1 MILLNDKS
9 GGPWGRGG
17 RGGDNNRGDGGGPEN
32 PWSRK
37 SSGNNRPSSGIDDAI
52 DMMQRRFKKNFSGG
66 GDGNSGGSFSNGG
79 FSPRALALGGVV
91 LAALWAFTGFFRV
104 QEGELAVILRFGE
117 MTRIVSPG
125 LQYHMPAPFERV
137 MIQKVSAVNQIDGGL
152 RGNNGD
158 ATDQTLILTGDENM
172 VHTNYTVLWKI
183 KDIKEYLFTAR
194 KPEATIQVAAESV
207 IREII
212 GQTQARAA
220 LTEGRDLI
228 GHQAQELLQKLLDG
242 YKIGIQIISV
252 QLQSVAPPREVV
264 ESFTDVQSSLVD
276 ADQEVNKAESYRNDI
291 IPRAR
296 GLAIQ
301 MIQDAEGFRA
311 SNIAKAE
318 GDAARFN
325 LVLSAYQQ
333 NPAVTKTRYYLET
346 MEAVLMSTHNIIL
359 DAKVSQG
366 VLPYL
371 PIHDL
376 NKTSPHDLL
385 ARNPAPQ
392 PKIEG

>member
-17 RGGDNNRGDGGGPEN
+17 RDGNNNRGDGGGPEN

-37 SSGNNRPSSGIDDAI
+37 NSGDNRPSSGIDDAI
-52 DMMQRRFKKNFSGG
+52 DMMQRRFKKNFSAGG
-66 GDGNSGGSFSNGG
+66 GDGSSGGSFSNGA
-79 FSPRALALGGVV
+79 FSPRTLALGGAA
-91 LAALWAFTGFFRV
+91 LIALWAFTGFFRV

-117 MTRIVSPG
+117 MTRIASPG

-137 MIQKVSAVNQIDGGL
+137 MIRKVSAVNQIDGGL

-242 YKIGIQIISV
+242 YKLGIQIITV

-311 SNIAKAE
+311 ANIAKAQ

-346 MEAVLMSTHNIIL
+346 MEAVLTSTHNIIL

-371 PIHDL
+371 PI
-376 NKTSPHDLL
+376 NEL
-385 ARNPAPQ
+385 ARNQVPQ